1 MLFRSIAVLVV
12 LGIGGLLGIGT
23 VAEAHSVPVAPN
35 GWGAVWTGMGAGIWL
50 YIGIEYIC
58 PMAEEVINPQKNVP
72 RAMIAGVIT
81 IFVAD
86 MLFGEAMLR
95 YVPSLDMLTSSDV
108 PQLVAAESM
117 YGTVGVVLVSIA
129 TVFAGGSSADSHMA
143 GVPRML
149 YGLARDG
156 LLPGIFAYLHPKFR
170 TPWVAIFATF
180 ALMMIPFIIGVD
192 ISKLMDM
199 VNMACTAWLV
209 SYLMIQVDV
218 IILRKK
224 YPDLHRPFKSP
235 LYPVPQIISI
245 IMILYA
251 IWGMGTEIMLKTLPF
266 EIAFILYA
274 VIWVKFKMKEPF
286 FQHVPQIGRAHV

>member
-1 MLFRSIAVLVV
+1 
-12 LGIGGLLGIGT
+12 
-23 VAEAHSVPVAPN
+23 
-35 GWGAVWTGMGAGIWL
+35 
-50 YIGIEYIC
+50 
-58 PMAEEVINPQKNVP
+58 
-72 RAMIAGVIT
+72 
-81 IFVAD
+81 

-180 ALMMIPFIIGVD
+180 ALMMIPFIGNTDTV
-192 ISKLMDM
+192 
-199 VNMACTAWLV
+199 
-209 SYLMIQVDV
+209 
-218 IILRKK
+218 
-224 YPDLHRPFKSP
+224 
-235 LYPVPQIISI
+235 
-245 IMILYA
+245 
-251 IWGMGTEIMLKTLPF
+251 
-266 EIAFILYA
+266 
-274 VIWVKFKMKEPF
+274 
-286 FQHVPQIGRAHV
+286 